1 MLEIFKFL
9 LCQITKVKIKRK
21 TKFTPYNLV
30 ILWNNHAGNIISIYH
45 TNFQTRC
52 RIMGKNIKTAAVI
65 LALLLLTVFTASCT
79 AQKDDDTN
87 VGDLG
92 NDEYSPVSSLTLSET
107 EAAALNNSVK
117 VKVYY
122 KTLKGDKISCETK
135 LLQFTDKDRKADVL
149 AGRIIE
155 MLIAG
160 PSNTSL
166 TKTIPDGTK
175 LNSVKI
181 KGNVVYIDFNEAFA
195 SAVKTGEDVNLIAY
209 SIANTLTEFKNITE
223 VAITCEGNKIETQ
236 SGCNFSKLNRNL
248 DLVTDIESAM
258 PETDYSENVF
268 LEIELE

>member
-1 MLEIFKFL
+1 
-9 LCQITKVKIKRK
+9 
-21 TKFTPYNLV
+21 
-30 ILWNNHAGNIISIYH
+30 
-45 TNFQTRC
+45 
-52 RIMGKNIKTAAVI
+52 
-65 LALLLLTVFTASCT
+65 
-79 AQKDDDTN
+79 
-87 VGDLG
+87 
-92 NDEYSPVSSLTLSET
+92 
-107 EAAALNNSVK
+107 
-117 VKVYY
+117 
-122 KTLKGDKISCETK
+122 
-135 LLQFTDKDRKADVL
+135 
-149 AGRIIE
+149 

-181 KGNVVYIDFNEAFA
+181 KGNVAYIDFNEAFA

>member
-1 MLEIFKFL
+1 
-9 LCQITKVKIKRK
+9 
-21 TKFTPYNLV
+21 
-30 ILWNNHAGNIISIYH
+30 
-45 TNFQTRC
+45 
-52 RIMGKNIKTAAVI
+52 MGKNIKTAAVI

-122 KTLKGDKISCETK
+122 KTLKGDK
-135 LLQFTDKDRKADVL
+135 DRKADVL
-149 AGRIIE
+149 AGKIIE
-155 MLIAG
+155 LLIAG